1 MADYK
6 KEVEKIKKENKPLT
20 ITGAGFSPQRMIS
33 RAIENRRRKK
43 EKQKNKLMLCL

>member
-1 MADYK
+1 MKYNK
-6 KEVEKIKKENKPLT
+6 KEVEKINKENKPLT

-43 EKQKNKLMLCL
+43 KSNIISRTGS